1 MCGRYT
7 VRNVQQ
13 IQDEYGSSIK
23 ANFNVSP
30 SQDVLVLTDREGGST
45 QPETMRWHYSPT
57 WAKES
62 MNLINAR
69 SETLREKPS
78 FRMAKRCLIVADG
91 WYEWLREGESKQP
104 YYFHMSNKVFNFA
117 GIYTEYQGVKGCAII
132 TKKANEKLSKIHH
145 RMPVMLKHNEG
156 RDWLKGKDVYSSSLS
171 ERIEYYPVSTMFN
184 SPSNNIPECIKPLE
198 VPSAVDDCADVTSG
212 YDRGNYE

>member
-1 MCGRYT
+1 MCGRFT
-7 VRNVQQ
+7 IRDIQQ
-13 IQDEYGSSIK
+13 IQDEYGLSIK

-57 WAKES
+57 WAKEP

-78 FRMAKRCLIVADG
+78 FRMAERCLIIADG

-132 TKKANEKLSKIHH
+132 TKEANEKLSKIHH
-145 RMPVMLKHNEG
+145 RMPVMLKSNEA
-156 RDWLKGKDVYSSSLS
+156 RDWLKGKDVFTSSLS
-171 ERIEYYPVSTMFN
+171 ERVEYYSVGKIVN
-184 SPSNNIPECIKPLE
+184 SPRNNDERCVEEIKLGR
-198 VPSAVDDCADVTSG
+198 DDYV
-212 YDRGNYE
+212 

>member
-1 MCGRYT
+1 MCGRFT
-7 VRNVQQ
+7 LRDIQQ
-13 IQDEYGSSIK
+13 IQDEYGLSIK

-57 WAKES
+57 WAKEP

-69 SETLREKPS
+69 SETFREKPS
-78 FRMAKRCLIVADG
+78 IRMAERCLIIADG

-104 YYFHMSNKVFNFA
+104 YYFHMCNKVFNFA

-132 TKKANEKLSKIHH
+132 TKEANEKLSKIHH
-145 RMPVMLKHNEG
+145 RMPVMLKSNEG
-156 RDWLKGKDVYSSSLS
+156 RDWLKGKDVFTSSLS
-171 ERIEYYPVSTMFN
+171 ERVEYYSVGKIVN
-184 SPSNNIPECIKPLE
+184 SPRNNDERCVEEIKLGR
-198 VPSAVDDCADVTSG
+198 DDYV
-212 YDRGNYE
+212 

>member
-1 MCGRYT
+1 MCSRYT
-7 VRNVQQ
+7 VRDTQAVQR
-13 IQDEYGSSIK
+13 EYGAVIK
-23 ANFNVSP
+23 PSYNVAP
-30 SQDVLVLTDREGGST
+30 SQDVVVVTDKA
-45 QPETMRWHYSPT
+45 ETMKWHYSPT
-57 WAKES
+57 WAKEP

-78 FRMAKRCLIVADG
+78 FRMAQRCLIVADG

-132 TKKANEKLSKIHH
+132 TKEANEKLSKIHH

-171 ERIEYYPVSTMFN
+171 ERVEYYPVDKIVN
-184 SPSNNIPECIKPLE
+184 SPRNNDERCVEEIKL
-198 VPSAVDDCADVTSG
+198 V
-212 YDRGNYE
+212 

>member
-7 VRNVQQ
+7 IRDIQRV
-13 IQDEYGSSIK
+13 QDEFGTTIK

-30 SQDVLVLTDREGGST
+30 SQEVLVLTDREGGST
-45 QPETMRWHYSPT
+45 QPETMKWHYSPS
-57 WAKES
+57 WAKEP

-78 FRMAKRCLIVADG
+78 FKMAERCLIVADG

-104 YYFHMSNKVFNFA
+104 YFFHMNNALFTFA
-117 GIYTEYQGVKGCAII
+117 GIFTEYKGINGCAII
-132 TKKANEKLSKIHH
+132 TKDANEKLSKIHH

-156 RDWLKGKDVYSSSLS
+156 RDWLKGKDVFTSSLS
-171 ERIEYYPVSTMFN
+171 ELIEFYPVDKMVN
-184 SPSNNIPECIKPLE
+184 PPRNNNERCVE
-198 VPSAVDDCADVTSG
+198 NVS
-212 YDRGNYE
+212 

>member
-1 MCGRYT
+1 MCGRFT
-7 VRNVQQ
+7 VRDIQQ
-13 IQDEYGSSIK
+13 IQDEYGLSIK
-23 ANFNVSP
+23 VNFNVSP

-57 WAKES
+57 WAKEP

-78 FRMAKRCLIVADG
+78 FRMAERCLIIADG

-132 TKKANEKLSKIHH
+132 TKEANEKLSKIHH
-145 RMPVMLKHNEG
+145 RMPVMLKSNEG
-156 RDWLKGKDVYSSSLS
+156 RDWLKGKDVFTSSLS
-171 ERIEYYPVSTMFN
+171 ERVEYYSVGKIVN
-184 SPSNNIPECIKPLE
+184 SPRNNDERCVEEIKLGR
-198 VPSAVDDCADVTSG
+198 DDYV
-212 YDRGNYE
+212 

>member
-1 MCGRYT
+1 MCGRFT
-7 VRNVQQ
+7 VRDIQQ
-13 IQDEYGSSIK
+13 IQDEYGLSIK
-23 ANFNVSP
+23 VNFNVSP

-45 QPETMRWHYSPT
+45 KPETMRWHYSPT
-57 WAKES
+57 WAKEP

-78 FRMAKRCLIVADG
+78 FRMAERCLIIADG

-132 TKKANEKLSKIHH
+132 TKEANEKLSKIHH
-145 RMPVMLKHNEG
+145 RMPVMLKSNEG
-156 RDWLKGKDVYSSSLS
+156 RDWLKGKDVFTSSLS
-171 ERIEYYPVSTMFN
+171 ERVEYYSVDKIVN
-184 SPSNNIPECIKPLE
+184 SPRNNDERCVREIKLGM
-198 VPSAVDDCADVTSG
+198 DDYVS
-212 YDRGNYE
+212 

>member
-1 MCGRYT
+1 MCGRFT
-7 VRNVQQ
+7 VRDVQQ

-57 WAKES
+57 WAKEP

-78 FRMAKRCLIVADG
+78 FKMAERCLIVADG
-91 WYEWLREGESKQP
+91 WYEWLREGESKEP
-104 YYFHMSNKVFNFA
+104 YFFHMSNKVFNFA
-117 GIYTEYQGVKGCAII
+117 GIYTEHQDVKGCAII
-132 TKKANEKLSKIHH
+132 TKEANEKLSKIHH
-145 RMPVMLKHNEG
+145 RMPVMLKSNEG
-156 RDWLKGKDVYSSSLS
+156 RDWLKGKDVFTSSLS
-171 ERIEYYPVSTMFN
+171 ERVEYYPVDKIVN
-184 SPSNNIPECIKPLE
+184 SPINNDERCVEEIKLE
-198 VPSAVDDCADVTSG
+198 RDDYA
-212 YDRGNYE
+212 

>member
-1 MCGRYT
+1 MCGRFT
-7 VRNVQQ
+7 LRDIQQ
-13 IQDEYGSSIK
+13 IQDEYGLSIK

-57 WAKES
+57 WAKEP

-78 FRMAKRCLIVADG
+78 FRMAERCLIIADG

-104 YYFHMSNKVFNFA
+104 YYFHMCNKVFNFA

-132 TKKANEKLSKIHH
+132 TKEANEKLSKIHH
-145 RMPVMLKHNEG
+145 RMPVMLKSNEG
-156 RDWLKGKDVYSSSLS
+156 RDWLKGKDVFTSSLS
-171 ERIEYYPVSTMFN
+171 ERVEYFSVDKIVN
-184 SPSNNIPECIKPLE
+184 SPRNNDERCIEEIKLGR
-198 VPSAVDDCADVTSG
+198 DDYA
-212 YDRGNYE
+212 

>member
-1 MCGRYT
+1 MCGRYA
-7 VRNVQQ
+7 VRDVQQ
-13 IQDEYGSSIK
+13 IQNEYGSTIK
-23 ANFNVSP
+23 TNFNVSP

-57 WAKES
+57 WAKEP

-78 FRMAKRCLIVADG
+78 FKMAQRCLIVADG
-91 WYEWLREGESKQP
+91 WYEWLRKGENNQP
-104 YYFHMSNKVFNFA
+104 YFFHMSNKVFNFA

-132 TKKANEKLSKIHH
+132 TKDANEKLSKIHH

-171 ERIEYYPVSTMFN
+171 ERVEYFPVDKIVN
-184 SPSNNIPECIKPLE
+184 SPRNNDERCVEEIKL
-198 VPSAVDDCADVTSG
+198 V
-212 YDRGNYE
+212 

>member
-1 MCGRYT
+1 MCGRFT
-7 VRNVQQ
+7 VRDIQQ
-13 IQDEYGSSIK
+13 IQDEYSLSIK

-57 WAKES
+57 WAKEP

-78 FRMAKRCLIVADG
+78 FRMAERCLIIADG

-132 TKKANEKLSKIHH
+132 TKEANEKLSKIHH
-145 RMPVMLKHNEG
+145 RMPVMLKSNEG
-156 RDWLKGKDVYSSSLS
+156 RDWLKGKDVFTSSLS
-171 ERIEYYPVSTMFN
+171 ERVEYYSVGKIVN
-184 SPSNNIPECIKPLE
+184 SPRNNDERCVEEIKLGR
-198 VPSAVDDCADVTSG
+198 DDYV
-212 YDRGNYE
+212 

>member
-1 MCGRYT
+1 MCGRFT
-7 VRNVQQ
+7 LRDIQQ
-13 IQDEYGSSIK
+13 IQDEYGLSIK

-57 WAKES
+57 WAKEP

-78 FRMAKRCLIVADG
+78 FRMAERCLIIADG
-91 WYEWLREGESKQP
+91 WYEWLREGETKQP
-104 YYFHMSNKVFNFA
+104 YYFHMCNKVFNFA

-132 TKKANEKLSKIHH
+132 TKEANEKLSKIHH
-145 RMPVMLKHNEG
+145 RMPVMLKSNEG
-156 RDWLKGKDVYSSSLS
+156 RDWLKGKDVFTSSLS
-171 ERIEYYPVSTMFN
+171 ERVEYFSVDKIVN
-184 SPSNNIPECIKPLE
+184 SPRNNDERCIEEIKLGR
-198 VPSAVDDCADVTSG
+198 DDYA
-212 YDRGNYE
+212 

>member
-1 MCGRYT
+1 MCGRFT
-7 VRNVQQ
+7 VRDIQQ
-13 IQDEYGSSIK
+13 IQDEYSLSIK

-57 WAKES
+57 WAKEP

-78 FRMAKRCLIVADG
+78 FRMAERCLIIADG

-132 TKKANEKLSKIHH
+132 TKEANEKLSKIHH
-145 RMPVMLKHNEG
+145 RMPVMLKSNEA
-156 RDWLKGKDVYSSSLS
+156 RDWLKGKDVFTSSLS
-171 ERIEYYPVSTMFN
+171 ERVEYYSVDKIVN
-184 SPSNNIPECIKPLE
+184 SPRNNDERCVREIKLGM
-198 VPSAVDDCADVTSG
+198 DDYVS
-212 YDRGNYE
+212 

>member
-1 MCGRYT
+1 MCSRYT
-7 VRNVQQ
+7 VRDTQAVQR
-13 IQDEYGSSIK
+13 EYGAVIK
-23 ANFNVSP
+23 PSYNVAP
-30 SQDVLVLTDREGGST
+30 SQDVVVVTDKA
-45 QPETMRWHYSPT
+45 ETMKWHYSPT
-57 WAKES
+57 WAKEP

-78 FRMAKRCLIVADG
+78 FKMAERCLIVADG

-132 TKKANEKLSKIHH
+132 TKEANEKLSKIHH

-171 ERIEYYPVSTMFN
+171 ERVEYYPVDKIVN
-184 SPSNNIPECIKPLE
+184 SPRNNDERCVEEIKL
-198 VPSAVDDCADVTSG
+198 V
-212 YDRGNYE
+212 

>member
-1 MCGRYT
+1 MCGRYA
-7 VRNVQQ
+7 VRDVQQ
-13 IQDEYGSSIK
+13 IQNEYGSTIK

-57 WAKES
+57 WAKEP

-78 FRMAKRCLIVADG
+78 FKMAQRCLIVADG
-91 WYEWLREGESKQP
+91 WYEWLRKGENKQP
-104 YYFHMSNKVFNFA
+104 YFFHMSNKVFSFA
-117 GIYTEYQGVKGCAII
+117 GIYTEYQGIKGCAII
-132 TKKANEKLSKIHH
+132 TKDANEKLSKIHH

-171 ERIEYYPVSTMFN
+171 ERVEYFPVDKIVN
-184 SPSNNIPECIKPLE
+184 SPRNNDERCVEAIKL
-198 VPSAVDDCADVTSG
+198 V
-212 YDRGNYE
+212 

>member
-1 MCGRYT
+1 MCGRST

-57 WAKES
+57 WAKEP

-78 FRMAKRCLIVADG
+78 FRMAERCLIIADG
-91 WYEWLREGESKQP
+91 WYEWLREGETKQP
-104 YYFHMSNKVFNFA
+104 YYFHMCNKVFNFA

-132 TKKANEKLSKIHH
+132 TKEANEKLSKIHH
-145 RMPVMLKHNEG
+145 RMPVMLKSNEG
-156 RDWLKGKDVYSSSLS
+156 RDWLKGKDVFTSSLS
-171 ERIEYYPVSTMFN
+171 ERVEYFSVDKIVN
-184 SPSNNIPECIKPLE
+184 SPRNNDERCIEEIKLGR
-198 VPSAVDDCADVTSG
+198 DDYA
-212 YDRGNYE
+212 

>member
-1 MCGRYT
+1 MCGRFT
-7 VRNVQQ
+7 VRDVQQ

-57 WAKES
+57 WAKEP

-78 FRMAKRCLIVADG
+78 FKMAERCLIVADG
-91 WYEWLREGESKQP
+91 WYEWLREGESKEP
-104 YYFHMSNKVFNFA
+104 YFFHMSNKVFNFA
-117 GIYTEYQGVKGCAII
+117 GIYTEHQDVKGCAII
-132 TKKANEKLSKIHH
+132 TKEANEKLSKIHH
-145 RMPVMLKHNEG
+145 RMPVMLKSDEG
-156 RDWLKGKDVYSSSLS
+156 RDWLKGKDVFTSSLS
-171 ERIEYYPVSTMFN
+171 ERVEYYPVDKTVN
-184 SPSNNIPECIKPLE
+184 SPRNNDERCVEEIKLGR
-198 VPSAVDDCADVTSG
+198 DDYA
-212 YDRGNYE
+212 

>member
-7 VRNVQQ
+7 VRDTQAVQR
-13 IQDEYGSSIK
+13 EYGAVVKPSY
-23 ANFNVSP
+23 NVAP
-30 SQDVLVLTDREGGST
+30 SQDVVVVTDKA
-45 QPETMRWHYSPT
+45 ETMKWHYSPT
-57 WAKES
+57 WAKEP

-69 SETLREKPS
+69 SETLKEKPS
-78 FRMAKRCLIVADG
+78 FKMAKRCLIVADG
-91 WYEWLREGESKQP
+91 WFEWLREGDKKQP
-104 YYFHMSNKVFNFA
+104 YFFHMNNNLFTFA
-117 GIYTEYQGVKGCAII
+117 GIYTEHQGTKGCAVI
-132 TKKANEKLSKIHH
+132 TKEANEKLSKIHN

-156 RDWLKGKDVYSSSLS
+156 RDWLNGKDVYSSSLS
-171 ERIEYYPVSTMFN
+171 ERIKYYPVSTMVN

>member
-7 VRNVQQ
+7 VRDVQQ
-13 IQDEYGSSIK
+13 IQNEYGSTIK

-30 SQDVLVLTDREGGST
+30 SQDVLVLIDREGGST

-57 WAKES
+57 WAKEP

-91 WYEWLREGESKQP
+91 WYEWLREGENKQP
-104 YYFHMSNKVFNFA
+104 YFFHMSNKVFNFA

-132 TKKANEKLSKIHH
+132 TKDANEKLSKIHH

-156 RDWLKGKDVYSSSLS
+156 RDWLKGKDIYTSSLS
-171 ERIEYYPVSTMFN
+171 ERVEYYPVDKIVN
-184 SPSNNIPECIKPLE
+184 SPRNNDERCVEEIKL
-198 VPSAVDDCADVTSG
+198 V
-212 YDRGNYE
+212 

>member
-1 MCGRYT
+1 MCGRFT
-7 VRNVQQ
+7 VRDVQQ

-57 WAKES
+57 WAKEP

-78 FRMAKRCLIVADG
+78 FKMAERCLIVADG
-91 WYEWLREGESKQP
+91 WYEWLREGESKEP
-104 YYFHMSNKVFNFA
+104 YFFHMSNKVFNFA
-117 GIYTEYQGVKGCAII
+117 GIYTEHQDVKGCAII
-132 TKKANEKLSKIHH
+132 TKEANEKLSKIHH
-145 RMPVMLKHNEG
+145 RMPVMLKSDEG
-156 RDWLKGKDVYSSSLS
+156 RDWLKGKDVFTSSLS
-171 ERIEYYPVSTMFN
+171 ERVEYYPVDKIVN
-184 SPSNNIPECIKPLE
+184 SPINNDERCVEEIKLE
-198 VPSAVDDCADVTSG
+198 RDDYA
-212 YDRGNYE
+212 

>member
-1 MCGRYT
+1 MCSRYT
-7 VRNVQQ
+7 VRDTQAVQR
-13 IQDEYGSSIK
+13 EYGAVIK
-23 ANFNVSP
+23 PSYNVAP
-30 SQDVLVLTDREGGST
+30 SQDVVVVTDKA
-45 QPETMRWHYSPT
+45 ETMKWHYSPT
-57 WAKES
+57 WAKEP

-78 FRMAKRCLIVADG
+78 FKMAERCLIVADG

-132 TKKANEKLSKIHH
+132 TKEANEKLSKIHH

-171 ERIEYYPVSTMFN
+171 ELVEYYPVDKIVN
-184 SPSNNIPECIKPLE
+184 SPRNNDERCVEEIKL
-198 VPSAVDDCADVTSG
+198 V
-212 YDRGNYE
+212 